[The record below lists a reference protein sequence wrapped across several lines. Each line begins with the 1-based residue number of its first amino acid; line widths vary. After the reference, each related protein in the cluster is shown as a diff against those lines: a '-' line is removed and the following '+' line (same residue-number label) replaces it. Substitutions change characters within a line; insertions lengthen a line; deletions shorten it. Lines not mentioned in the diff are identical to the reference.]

1 MTCLTIRPRRFDILR
16 PSFAPPK
23 RCAATRSAALDLCYL
38 AMGRFDGF
46 WELGLKPWD
55 MAAGILVIAEAGGQV
70 TNFTSENYSIYQNQ
84 ILASNGLIHAQ
95 MRAVMERSTETR
107 TAV

>member
-1 MTCLTIRPRRFDILR
+1 
-16 PSFAPPK
+16 
-23 RCAATRSAALDLCYL
+23 
-38 AMGRFDGF
+38 MGRFDGF